1 MGIRELEMKK
11 ENLLFPDPL
20 TAPYVVEIFEKLA
33 AGQSY
38 LKISREFNTMLLASP
53 RVYARTGK
61 LFLDRI
67 DETDM
72 HWQSSVI
79 KQIAENRHYL
89 GNTYSHKQELHFLQ
103 KKKM

>member
-1 MGIRELEMKK
+1 MAGHRAAI
-11 ENLLFPDPL
+11 LF
-20 TAPYVVEIFEKLA
+20 
-33 AGQSY
+33 
-38 LKISREFNTMLLASP
+38 N
-53 RVYARTGK
+53 GK

-89 GNTYSHKQELHFLQ
+89 GNTYSHKTRTSLLTKEKNVMLDKEEWIEHMNTHKGICKQSVSKF
-103 KKKM
+103 